1 MNDEDKVVTEKM
13 LAVLERIATAV
24 EGMSPAASYAF
35 MESKLPEILSQLA
48 PLASQLKKRGKLVR
62 VSALRKRKTARGRRR
77 RAKKN

>member
-1 MNDEDKVVTEKM
+1 MNVEDRIVTEKM

-48 PLASQLKKRGKLVR
+48 PLANQLKKRGKFVR
-62 VSALRKRKTARGRRR
+62 VSALRKRATARSRR